1 MKKKKM
7 RELSQN
13 EMDKVSGGVTIDEA
27 DHIAVIDSPKLL
39 CPWCRQRFQTL
50 EALQEHIMGEHEKKK
65 PRQRFIDE
73 VWPGMKPG

>member
-7 RELSQN
+7 QELSQN

-50 EALQEHIMGEHEKKK
+50 EALQEHIMGEHERE
-65 PRQRFIDE
+65 P
-73 VWPGMKPG
+73 